1 MIINDPH
8 VEMIWILKWR
18 LGHACIYELACWP
31 SLMFRRLIQRMH
43 PLLSAEA
50 RNAKTNDTQVVLFG
64 GNEQAE
70 PAALIHSVNCSF
82 WNSTAF
88 ALHSSFCFVSQSIHK
103 KEIRKTIKWSALQ
116 GSAPKRSL
124 DFECQAT
131 WPSSQTLPDLLAALT
146 SRTVCLYIYMYIWY
160 M

>member
-1 MIINDPH
+1 MIINDQSMIINDQSMIINDPH

-18 LGHACIYELACWP
+18 LVHACIYELACWP

-88 ALHSSFCFVSQSIHK
+88 ALHSSFCFVSIN
-103 KEIRKTIKWSALQ
+103 TQ
-116 GSAPKRSL
+116 GGNSKDNQMISPARISP
-124 DFECQAT
+124 
-131 WPSSQTLPDLLAALT
+131 
-146 SRTVCLYIYMYIWY
+146 
-160 M
+160 